1 LFIQIGMIPSIF
13 VTLFYYNIFLFSMSL
28 LCSSCIF
35 DIVLISND
43 DFHMFVKRL
52 VQYSSGLGG
61 RFYVSAV
68 LRYYIYLRMLSN
80 IRERIVDRRCDRP
93 VESLCNRPFVHR
105 QSRARSRRMRH
116 GYA

>member
-1 LFIQIGMIPSIF
+1 MIPCIF
-13 VTLFYYNIFLFSMSL
+13 VTLFYFNIFLFSMSL

-52 VQYSSGLGG
+52 VQYSSVLGG
-61 RFYVSAV
+61 RFYVSVV
-68 LRYYIYLRMLSN
+68 LRYYIYLRMLPN
-80 IRERIVDRRCDRP
+80 VRERMVDHRCDRP
-93 VESLCNRPFVHR
+93 VESLCNPPFVHR
-105 QSRARSRRMRH
+105 QSRARSRRRRH

>member
-1 LFIQIGMIPSIF
+1 MIPCIF
-13 VTLFYYNIFLFSMSL
+13 VKFFYFNIFLSSMYL

-35 DIVLISND
+35 DIVLISYD

-61 RFYVSAV
+61 RFYVSVV
-68 LRYYIYLRMLSN
+68 LRYYIYLRMLPN
-80 IRERIVDRRCDRP
+80 VREHVVDHRCDRP
-93 VESLCNRPFVHR
+93 IESLCNPPFVHR
-105 QSRARSRRMRH
+105 QSRARSRRRRH

>member
-1 LFIQIGMIPSIF
+1 MIPCIF
-13 VTLFYYNIFLFSMSL
+13 VTLFCFNIFLFSMSL

-52 VQYSSGLGG
+52 VQYLSGLGG
-61 RFYVSAV
+61 RFYVSMV
-68 LRYYIYLRMLSN
+68 LRYYIYLRMFPN
-80 IRERIVDRRCDRP
+80 VRERVVDRGCDRS
-93 VESLCNRPFVHR
+93 VKSLCNPPFVHR
-105 QSRARSRRMRH
+105 QSRAWLRWRRH

>member
-1 LFIQIGMIPSIF
+1 MIPCIF
-13 VTLFYYNIFLFSMSL
+13 VTLFYFNIFLFRMSL

-52 VQYSSGLGG
+52 VQYSEWIRG
-61 RFYVSAV
+61 RFYVSMV
-68 LRYYIYLRMLSN
+68 LRYCIYLWMLPN
-80 IRERIVDRRCDRP
+80 VQEHVVDCEYDRP
-93 VESLCNRPFVHR
+93 VESLCNPPFVHR
-105 QSRARSRRMRH
+105 QSRARLRWKRH